1 MPAPAAFFKGDYI
14 APQASYN
21 SSRVSWWSNVN
32 IRIFRLSEMIIR
44 LLRISSNDFSLIV
57 ASGKDNHKCSHHGDG
72 LAQDFHLF
80 PRIFLYFCDRNSMIL
95 S

>member
-14 APQASYN
+14 
-21 SSRVSWWSNVN
+21 N

-57 ASGKDNHKCSHHGDG
+57 ASGKDNHIYAHHGDG

-80 PRIFLYFCDRNSMIL
+80 PRIFFYFCDRNSMIL